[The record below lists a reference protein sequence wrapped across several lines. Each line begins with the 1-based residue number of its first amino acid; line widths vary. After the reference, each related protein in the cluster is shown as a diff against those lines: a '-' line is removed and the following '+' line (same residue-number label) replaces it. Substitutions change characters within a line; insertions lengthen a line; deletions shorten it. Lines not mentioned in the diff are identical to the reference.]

1 MDALCRKVEPD
12 ERVAPFVVD
21 RALADD
27 AAASKSNLGAIPP
40 PNGQPLSGQSFTPQ
54 PILRNESI
62 DSLFSYWLAT
72 VQINLSYRIKWACPS
87 FNRDR
92 MLREGW
98 LTAPCAPSISTSVA
112 ERLRAGDP
120 VPSEVWLAAGLG
132 VSRTVVREAFRALA
146 ALGII
151 DLGNGRRARVGTI
164 DKDVLGL
171 VIDHA
176 VHTDQAS
183 IQQIYDVR
191 RTIEMRTVALAA
203 LRRSEP
209 EAQAISGR
217 AAAMR
222 QAFSH
227 PDEAMEHDI
236 AFHCAIAV
244 ASRNPLFALIVGSFS
259 VVTRQTWRIGWDSR
273 STDAERLANVECH
286 ARIAAAIEA
295 RKPRAAEGAMAEH
308 FDGSVKAL
316 LSAGV
321 I

>member
-1 MDALCRKVEPD
+1 MDASLVQSRPEAEGGLVES
-12 ERVAPFVVD
+12 AM
-21 RALADD
+21 RA
-27 AAASKSNLGAIPP
+27 
-40 PNGQPLSGQSFTPQ
+40 
-54 PILRNESI
+54 
-62 DSLFSYWLAT
+62 
-72 VQINLSYRIKWACPS
+72 INHRI
-87 FNRDR
+87 R
-92 MLREGW
+92 G
-98 LTAPCAPSISTSVA
+98 
-112 ERLRAGDP
+112 ERLRVGEA
-120 VPSEVWLAAGLG
+120 VPSEAALAAELG

-209 EAQAISGR
+209 EAVAISAH

-222 QAFSH
+222 GAFSH

-236 AFHCAIAV
+236 AFHSAIAV

-259 VVTRQTWRIGWDSR
+259 AVTRQTWRIGWESR
-273 STDAERLANVECH
+273 STDAERMANVDCH
-286 ARIAAAIEA
+286 MRIAAAIEA
-295 RKPRAAEGAMAEH
+295 REPRLAEAAMAEH